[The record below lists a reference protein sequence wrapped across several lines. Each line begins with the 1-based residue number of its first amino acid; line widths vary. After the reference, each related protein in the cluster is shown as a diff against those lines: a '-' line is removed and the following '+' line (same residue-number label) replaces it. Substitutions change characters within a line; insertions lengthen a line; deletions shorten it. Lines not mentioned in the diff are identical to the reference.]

1 MELTAGERD
10 RLIMQ
15 LNQAAICLNETTDE
29 PARGKLKAELRRL
42 VRLLWLD
49 GEPEPS

>member
-1 MELTAGERD
+1 MELTAED
-10 RLIMQ
+10 RNGLIKQ
-15 LNQAAICLNETTDE
+15 LNRVAVNLNEAVDG
-29 PARGKLKAELRRL
+29 PARGELKAELRRL